1 MTLFKMI
8 YSETFYTEL
17 ESCKNQ
23 TLNKILY

>member
-17 ESCKNQ
+17 ESCKNR
-23 TLNKILY
+23 TLNNILY